1 MPTNKKSTTYIINF
15 TPAYTNPKII
25 LPMSKVGILLH
36 QLQSLHEQGQYQQ
49 MALYAQMLLAELQV
63 SQTVVTHNKVSVV
76 MPATNVMPRS
86 EAATDIEPSFTH
98 NLPQGKVSLT
108 ASEIDPIKAVDIADA
123 PNYLTVNETEPTPAN
138 NIMQSILD
146 VLPQEPTIAI
156 PTLPNEPIK
165 EVFEL
170 NDVMAEIDTESL
182 NEKLKIEQIEL
193 TTVLEGTPIKDL
205 KKAIGINDRFLFIN
219 ELFRGDDVMYERSI
233 KTINNFEIY
242 PEAQFWIQRELKVKL
257 GWDDSNE
264 TVKQFDALVKRRFAS

>member
-1 MPTNKKSTTYIINF
+1 
-15 TPAYTNPKII
+15 
-25 LPMSKVGILLH
+25 MSKVGILLH

>member
-15 TPAYTNPKII
+15 TPAYTNPKIL
-25 LPMSKVGILLH
+25 LPMSKVGILLQ

-49 MALYAQMLLAELQV
+49 MALYAQMLLAELQL
-63 SQTVVTHNKVSVV
+63 SQTVVAHNKVSVV

-86 EAATDIEPSFTH
+86 EAAADIEPSFTH
-98 NLPQGKVSLT
+98 NLPQGEVSLT
-108 ASEIDPIKAVDIADA
+108 APEVDPVAAVVVADE
-123 PNYLTVNETEPTPAN
+123 PNYLTVNEPTPAN

-156 PTLPNEPIK
+156 PTLPNEPTK
-165 EVFEL
+165 EIFEL
-170 NDVMAEIDTESL
+170 NDVMAEVDMESL

-193 TTVLEGTPIKDL
+193 TTVLGGTPIKDL

>member
-15 TPAYTNPKII
+15 TPAYTNPKIL
-25 LPMSKVGILLH
+25 LPMSKVGILLQ

-49 MALYAQMLLAELQV
+49 MALYAQMLLAELQL
-63 SQTVVTHNKVSVV
+63 SQTVVAHNKVSVV

-86 EAATDIEPSFTH
+86 EAAADIEPSFTH
-98 NLPQGKVSLT
+98 NLPQGEVSLT
-108 ASEIDPIKAVDIADA
+108 APEVDPVAAVVVADE
-123 PNYLTVNETEPTPAN
+123 PNYLTVNEPTPAN

-156 PTLPNEPIK
+156 PTLPNEPTK
-165 EVFEL
+165 EIFEL
-170 NDVMAEIDTESL
+170 NDVMAEVDMESL

-193 TTVLEGTPIKDL
+193 TTVLGGTPIKDL
-205 KKAIGINDRFLFIN
+205 KKAIGVNDRFLFIN